1 MLCITFRI
9 VGGFADIITA
19 NFVGIMQPHIH
30 LEIVWGRF
38 IPALLHYKCS
48 QCIYTIQQWKCITAY
63 SNENWMWRNKYLWR
77 EMQYKS
83 YRSCRTCLD
92 CLIKEKNNH
101 GPKNVKFQR
110 QCSIWLLLTA
120 RNFQLCCRPG
130 KLSKN
135 LGCFIIEY
143 NQWPGPGPGPY
154 EVASEF

>member
-1 MLCITFRI
+1 MKIGCDETQF
-9 VGGFADIITA
+9 
-19 NFVGIMQPHIH
+19 
-30 LEIVWGRF
+30 W
-38 IPALLHYKCS
+38 
-48 QCIYTIQQWKCITAY
+48 
-63 SNENWMWRNKYLWR
+63 YLWQ

-101 GPKNVKFQR
+101 GPKNIKFQR

-135 LGCFIIEY
+135 LGCFIIIEY
-143 NQWPGPGPGPY
+143 NQGPGPGPY